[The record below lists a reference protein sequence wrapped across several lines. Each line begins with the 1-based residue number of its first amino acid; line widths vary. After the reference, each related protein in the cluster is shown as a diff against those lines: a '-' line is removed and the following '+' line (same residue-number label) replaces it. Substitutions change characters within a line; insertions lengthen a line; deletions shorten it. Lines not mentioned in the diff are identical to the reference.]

1 MTRSMSGCTAAL
13 FAAAMVLSPVRAQET
28 MQPEGEEIVVSGK
41 KAEKDVVTQVVK
53 IGDLDLATDAG
64 VQEMEKRV
72 NSAVDY
78 ICAIPAVVGYY
89 KQKSE
94 APCRDEAWASARPQM
109 DRSVE
114 KARSTSGAS

>member
-1 MTRSMSGCTAAL
+1 MTRSAL
-13 FAAAMVLSPVRAQET
+13 CRAAAILAAATFLFPAQAQEA
-28 MQPEGEEIVVSGK
+28 MPSEGEEIVVSGK

-53 IGDLDLATDAG
+53 IGDLDLATDTG

-72 NSAVDY
+72 TSAVDY

-94 APCRDEAWASARPQM
+94 APCRDEAWGSARPQM
-109 DRSVE
+109 DRAVE
-114 KARSTSGAS
+114 KARTTTGAS